1 MLFSPIPKNEKTE
14 VTCFCTKLEKKHFF
28 QEHMNNNEVRHK
40 EIHAKYLYKIITLR
54 TLKFEML
61 DVLKRG
67 SAVIV
72 ALPRIELY
80 M

>member
-1 MLFSPIPKNEKTE
+1 
-14 VTCFCTKLEKKHFF
+14 
-28 QEHMNNNEVRHK
+28 MNNNEVRHK